1 MAVNLWASCVGGL
14 QAEAMIVCVGSD
26 ELNIYSIGDAMT
38 KKGWSLNSL
47 QVGASRPLITD
58 KQVERCT

>member
-1 MAVNLWASCVGGL
+1 VAGR

-47 QVGASRPLITD
+47 QVGASKLLSTLTS
-58 KQVERCT
+58 Q